1 MNKRFLST
9 LLTGA
14 IFLAATSMFVSCK
27 DYDDD
32 IKNLQ
37 SQIDKAALKSEVD
50 ALQSQ
55 LTSVSNNA
63 SAAMTKAEQAIVAA
77 AAAQKTADAAAT
89 KEALEAVK
97 KTAEDAAASAANAIK
112 AAADAQKTADAAA
125 TKEALEAVKK
135 TAEDAAKKAEEAAK
149 KAEET
154 YATKAELE
162 AAKVAA
168 ADAAKAAADAAA
180 AAKELAEAAQAA
192 ADKAQVSA
200 DDAAKIAA
208 AAKELAEAETK
219 AVAAQAA
226 ADAAQK
232 TADDAAKA
240 AADLAK
246 QLENYATLAVTDQL
260 AEDLNAKLDA
270 LKADIEAAAETNLEA
285 LALVVA
291 GYGAAIDELY
301 KAVSSVELIASYS
314 GVLDDE
320 NEALQFPLGAYINS
334 EDGLFI
340 DFVFGKQKF
349 TSKFGDKETESLFED
364 ADQIVEYTE
373 GQDIRAK
380 QALLVRVNPVNASF
394 TKDQVKLID
403 SKGRNLDEIITIGEP
418 YRYTG
423 LITDTRSGEIES
435 GLWVI
440 PVSVKENTALKDFN
454 LITFNERE
462 YYASEEEAKKAQADF
477 ETDPKVEGDPILY
490 AVAINN
496 TMDDERYVASTYD
509 VAAEY
514 TYFKPVTTLDVNLT
528 AKNSDGKP
536 FYGTTGNRFNW
547 GWDLPV
553 VHNRWTDY
561 VFETQKPGIQSK
573 DQSNAYTE
581 KNPEQMWSLSTDA
594 KKAGWVVPADVAK
607 KETDKLFNTANDTY
621 DYRFYADYFTI
632 ESVGQKISLEL
643 PEYLKEK
650 AEYWYITFDFQK
662 NAVES
667 APSEWE
673 AWQSYRSQ
681 IDGIYTMTRG
691 AEKINLVINAAT
703 AQGDVIG
710 FRAWA
715 VNYDGSLLD
724 PDGKA
729 FYVKVGD
736 IKTKKVTLTAEVLA
750 LNEEMG
756 MTLDSIQPAGKTFE
770 EKLKRSE
777 GVNFGVAELAD
788 DTFEALGFW
797 DRTKDTF
804 TATGEN
810 VRDDVTLY
818 WALFQKDKKTLA
830 TNWSNIKYLVVG
842 VKGVSLKDWLDNST
856 LTIGETFKQLRN
868 ESSEPIMYELTI
880 AAKKV
885 MPTAANIPADYKFI
899 WKPDYDPTVSKVLT
913 VYPVATADAFATA
926 YTDNKFYWQGAE
938 GTLKNAVANATWTA
952 LAVSGERKMEDYV
965 SGEFLANEDVKKLY
979 SFAFAG
985 LPTDKKTP
993 ASAAYATDWNAA
1005 TNVKG
1010 GNTVVQLFPAAIDH
1024 GYATNLNFTFKN
1036 ISGTKDSQ
1044 GWTTNYDYAVAAQ
1057 SFTTQFKDA
1066 VDLLTYTT
1074 EYTYPLVEVDAN
1086 GTDVK
1091 DANNN
1096 LVYTTEKSDI
1106 LYVAWVTDAL
1116 DAGNAVTK
1124 FRQISS
1130 MRTNGVTQYT
1140 KQNALLDIITLNS
1153 SAKDIVLA
1161 YDAKL
1166 LNGENMANLT
1176 PAEKKFRTALYNID
1190 NTATTV
1196 VEALSFKFTGNV
1208 AKYIEPADAADIEA
1222 GYKKKGGA
1230 ANPTENMTG
1239 SIVITGYD
1247 TFGKKHDFEFP
1258 IVILFDK

>member
-50 ALQSQ
+50 ALQTQ
-55 LTSVSNNA
+55 LTSVSSNA
-63 SAAMTKAEQAIVAA
+63 SAAMSKAEQAIAAA

-97 KTAEDAAASAANAIK
+97 KTAEDAAAAAATAIK

-135 TAEDAAKKAEEAAK
+135 AAEDAAK

-162 AAKVAA
+162 AAK
-168 ADAAKAAADAAA
+168 KAAAEAAET
-180 AAKELAEAAQAA
+180 AKKLAELAQAA
-192 ADKAQVSA
+192 ADKAQLTA
-200 DDAAKIAA
+200 EDAAKIAA
-208 AAKELAEAETK
+208 AAKELAEAEAK

-226 ADAAQK
+226 AEAAQ
-232 TADDAAKA
+232 A
-240 AADLAK
+240 AADKANEGVANLTS
-246 QLENYATLAVTDQL
+246 QLENYATLAVTNKL
-260 AEDLNAKLDA
+260 AEDLNGKLDA
-270 LKADIEAAAETNLEA
+270 LKAEIEEAAETNLEA

-301 KAVSSVELIASYS
+301 KAVSSVELVASYS
-314 GVLDDE
+314 GVLNDE
-320 NEALQFPLGAYINS
+320 NEALQFPLGAFINNHDAQ
-334 EDGLFI
+334 EGLTLDFI
-340 DFVFGKQKF
+340 FGKQKF

-364 ADQIVEYTE
+364 ANEIIEYTE
-373 GQDIRAK
+373 GADIRAK

-403 SKGRNLDEIITIGEP
+403 SKGRNLDEIVTIGEP
-418 YRYTG
+418 YRYQG
-423 LITDTRSGEIES
+423 LITRGETVES

-440 PVSVKENTALKDFN
+440 PVSVKENTTLKDFN
-454 LITFNERE
+454 LVTFNERE
-462 YYASEEEAKKAQADF
+462 YYASEEEAKKAGKNF
-477 ETDPKVEGDPILY
+477 EEDTKVAGNAILY

-496 TMDDERYVASTYD
+496 TTDEERYVASTYD

-514 TYFKPVTTLDVNLT
+514 SYFKPFGALNINLE
-528 AKNSDGKP
+528 AKTSEGKLIH
-536 FYGTTGNRFNW
+536 GRTGELYNW
-547 GWDLPV
+547 YVDYPL
-553 VHNRWTDY
+553 VHNRWIE
-561 VFETQKPGIQSK
+561 VIPETGKPGIQSK
-573 DQSNAYTE
+573 DQYNAYTE
-581 KNPEQMWSLSTDA
+581 KNPEQKWSLSADA

-607 KETDKLFNTANDTY
+607 KETDKLFNTVNDGG
-621 DYRFYADYFTI
+621 DYRFNADYFTI

-643 PEYLKEK
+643 PEDLKSK

-750 LNEEMG
+750 LDALKG
-756 MTLDSIQPAGKTFE
+756 MSLDSIKINGKTFE
-770 EKLKRSE
+770 EKLKRDE

-797 DRTKDTF
+797 DRAMDEF
-804 TATGEN
+804 QATGSTNVN
-810 VRDDVTLY
+810 VRNNGVVTLY
-818 WALFQKDKKTLA
+818 WALFQNNKKDLA
-830 TNWSNIKYLVVG
+830 TNWDNIKYLVVG
-842 VKGVSLKDWLDNST
+842 VEGGRLKDWLDNST
-856 LTIGETFKQLRN
+856 LTINTFKQLRN

-899 WKPDYDPTVSKVLT
+899 WKPDYDPTASKVLT
-913 VYPVATADAFATA
+913 VYPVAVADELNPKW
-926 YTDNKFYWQGAE
+926 DNKKFVNWLNGAN
-938 GTLKNAVANATWTA
+938 LKAAVADATWTA
-952 LAVSGERKMEDYV
+952 EAKSAERKMEDYV
-965 SGEFLANEDVKKLY
+965 SGEFLANNDVKKLY
-979 SFAFAG
+979 SFAFEG
-985 LPTDKKTP
+985 LPTGGKDGN
-993 ASAAYATDWNAA
+993 AISAGYITDWNEA
-1005 TNVKG
+1005 TALKG
-1010 GNTVVQLFPAAIDH
+1010 GNTVIEILPAAIGN

-1036 ISGTKDSQ
+1036 ISGTKDNNA
-1044 GWTTNYDYAVAAQ
+1044 WTENYDYAVPAQ
-1057 SFTTQFKDA
+1057 KFTTQFKNA

-1086 GTDVK
+1086 GTDVY
-1091 DANNN
+1091 DNNH
-1096 LVYTTEKSDI
+1096 LVYTTETSDV
-1106 LYVAWVTDAL
+1106 LYVTWVTDEL
-1116 DAGNAVTK
+1116 TGGNAVTK

-1130 MRTNGVTQYT
+1130 MRTNGVTQYN
-1140 KQNALLDIITLNS
+1140 KQNGILDIIKLNS
-1153 SAKDIVLA
+1153 SAKDVVLA

-1166 LNGENMANLT
+1166 LSGNNIAQV
-1176 PAEKKFRTALYNID
+1176 PADQKKFRTALYNID
-1190 NTATTV
+1190 NEATTE
-1196 VEALSFKFTGNV
+1196 VEKLTFKFTGNV
-1208 AKYIEPADAADIEA
+1208 AKYIEPADETDITA

-1239 SIVITGYD
+1239 NIVITGYD
-1247 TFGKKHDFEFP
+1247 TFGKKHEFEFP

>member
-50 ALQSQ
+50 ALQTQ
-55 LTSVSNNA
+55 LTSVSSNA
-63 SAAMTKAEQAIVAA
+63 SAAMSKAEQAIAAA

-97 KTAEDAAASAANAIK
+97 KAAED
-112 AAADAQKTADAAA
+112 
-125 TKEALEAVKK
+125 
-135 TAEDAAKKAEEAAK
+135 AAK

-162 AAKVAA
+162 AAK
-168 ADAAKAAADAAA
+168 K
-180 AAKELAEAAQAA
+180 LAELAQAA
-192 ADKAQVSA
+192 ADKAQLTA
-200 DDAAKIAA
+200 EDAAKIAA
-208 AAKELAEAETK
+208 AAKELAEAEAK

-226 ADAAQK
+226 AD
-232 TADDAAKA
+232 KA
-240 AADLAK
+240 NEGVANLTS
-246 QLENYATLAVTDQL
+246 QLENYATLAVTNKL
-260 AEDLNAKLDA
+260 AEDLNGKLDA
-270 LKADIEAAAETNLEA
+270 LKAEIEEAAETNLEA

-314 GVLDDE
+314 GVLDKE
-320 NEALQFPLGAYINS
+320 NEAIQFPLGAYINNNDR
-334 EDGLFI
+334 ERGLTLDFI
-340 DFVFGKQKF
+340 FGKQKF

-364 ADQIVEYTE
+364 ANEIIEYTE
-373 GQDIRAK
+373 GADIRAK
-380 QALLVRVNPVNASF
+380 QALLVRVNPVNATF
-394 TKDQVKLID
+394 TKEQVKFID
-403 SKGRNLDEIITIGEP
+403 SKGRNLDELVTIGEP
-418 YRYTG
+418 YRYQG
-423 LITDTRSGEIES
+423 LITRGETVES

-440 PVSVKENTALKDFN
+440 PVSVKENTELKDFN
-454 LITFNERE
+454 LVTFNERE
-462 YYASEEEAKKAQADF
+462 YYATEEEAKKAGKDF
-477 ETDPKVEGDPILY
+477 ETDPKVNGDRILY

-496 TMDDERYVASTYD
+496 TTDEERYVASTYD

-514 TYFKPVTTLDVNLT
+514 SYFKPVDALNINLE
-528 AKNSDGKP
+528 AKTSEGKP
-536 FYGTTGNRFNW
+536 FYGRTGELYNW
-547 GWDLPV
+547 YVNYPL
-553 VHNRWTDY
+553 VHNRWISKIP
-561 VFETQKPGIQSK
+561 ETGKPGIQSK
-573 DQSNAYTE
+573 DQYNAYTE
-581 KNPEQMWSLSTDA
+581 KNPEQAWVYNTEA
-594 KKAGWVVPADVAK
+594 IKAGWLIPAAEAK
-607 KETDKLFNTANDTY
+607 KESDKLYNTVNDEG
-621 DYRFYADYFTI
+621 DYRFNEDYFTI

-643 PEYLKEK
+643 PESLKSK

-673 AWQSYRSQ
+673 AWQSYRKQ

-736 IKTKKVTLTAEVLA
+736 IKTKKATLTAEVLA
-750 LNEEMG
+750 LNEQKG
-756 MTLDSIQPAGKTFE
+756 MNLDSIEVNGKTFE
-770 EKLKRSE
+770 EYLKRDE
-777 GVNFGVAELAD
+777 GVNFGIAELPD
-788 DTFEALGFW
+788 DTFEALQFYQANDGE
-797 DRTKDTF
+797 F
-804 TATGEN
+804 TASGEN
-810 VRDDVTLY
+810 VRSDGVTLY
-818 WALFQKDKKTLA
+818 WALFQKDKKKLA

-842 VKGVSLKDWLDNST
+842 VKGVELKDILNGAT
-856 LTIGETFKQLRN
+856 FTINTFKQLRN

-899 WKPDYDPTVSKVLT
+899 WKPDYDPTASKVLT
-913 VYPVATADAFATA
+913 VYPVAVADELNPTW
-926 YTDNKFYWQGAE
+926 DSNKKFVNWLNDAN
-938 GTLKNAVANATWTA
+938 LKDAVAVATWTA
-952 LAVSGERKMEDYV
+952 FAKSAERKMEDYV
-965 SGEFLANEDVKKLY
+965 SGEFLANNDVKKLY
-979 SFAFAG
+979 SFAFEG
-985 LPTDKKTP
+985 LPTGGKDGKAT
-993 ASAAYATDWNAA
+993 SAGYITDWNAA
-1005 TNVKG
+1005 TALKG
-1010 GNTVVQLFPAAIDH
+1010 GNTVIEILPAAIGN

-1036 ISGTKDSQ
+1036 ISGTKDNN
-1044 GWTTNYDYAVAAQ
+1044 GWTPNYDYAVPAQ
-1057 SFTTQFKDA
+1057 KFTTQFKNA
-1066 VDLLTYTT
+1066 IDLLTYTT
-1074 EYTYPLVEVDAN
+1074 EYSYPVYQMKEDGSLYR
-1086 GTDVK
+1086 
-1091 DANNN
+1091 DANNQ
-1096 LVYTTEKSDI
+1096 LVVTSTDKSDV
-1106 LYVAWVTDAL
+1106 LYVKWVSDNLTGGSAVTDYHI
-1116 DAGNAVTK
+1116 
-1124 FRQISS
+1124 ISS
-1130 MRTNGVTQYT
+1130 KQGDFLYNGN
-1140 KQNALLDIITLNS
+1140 KGLLDLIQLNS
-1153 SAKDIVLA
+1153 SAANIVLA

-1166 LNGENMANLT
+1166 LSGENMANV
-1176 PAEKKFRTALYNID
+1176 PAAEKKFRTALYNI
-1190 NTATTV
+1190 NNEATTE
-1196 VEALSFKFTGNV
+1196 VEKLTFKFTGNV
-1208 AKYIEPADAADIEA
+1208 AKYIEPADETDITA

-1247 TFGKKHDFEFP
+1247 TFGKKHEFEFP

>member
-50 ALQSQ
+50 ALQTQ
-55 LTSVSNNA
+55 LTSVSSNA
-63 SAAMTKAEQAIVAA
+63 SAAMSKAEQAIAAA

-97 KTAEDAAASAANAIK
+97 KTAEDAAAAAATAIK

-135 TAEDAAKKAEEAAK
+135 AAEDAAK

-162 AAKVAA
+162 AAK
-168 ADAAKAAADAAA
+168 KAAADATE
-180 AAKELAEAAQAA
+180 AAKKLAELAQAA
-192 ADKAQVSA
+192 ADKAQLTA

-208 AAKELAEAETK
+208 AAKELAEAEAK

-226 ADAAQK
+226 AEAAQ
-232 TADDAAKA
+232 A
-240 AADLAK
+240 AADKANEGVANLTS
-246 QLENYATLAVTDQL
+246 QLENYATLAVTNKL
-260 AEDLNAKLDA
+260 AEDLNGKLDA
-270 LKADIEAAAETNLEA
+270 LKAEIEEAAETNLEA

-301 KAVSSVELIASYS
+301 KAVSSVELVASYS
-314 GVLDDE
+314 GRLDNE
-320 NEALQFPLGAYINS
+320 NEALQFPLGAYINNNDR
-334 EDGLFI
+334 ERGLTLDFI
-340 DFVFGKQKF
+340 FGKQKF

-364 ADQIVEYTE
+364 ANEIIEYTE
-373 GQDIRAK
+373 GADIRAK
-380 QALLVRVNPVNASF
+380 QALLVRVNPVNATF
-394 TKDQVKLID
+394 TKEQVKFID
-403 SKGRNLDEIITIGEP
+403 SKGRNLDELVTIGEP
-418 YRYTG
+418 YRYQG
-423 LITDTRSGEIES
+423 LITRGETVES

-440 PVSVKENTALKDFN
+440 PVSVKENTELKDFN
-454 LITFNERE
+454 LVTFNERE
-462 YYASEEEAKKAQADF
+462 YYATEEEAKKANANF
-477 ETDPKVEGDPILY
+477 ETDPKKPGDPILY

-496 TMDDERYVASTYD
+496 TTDEERYVASTYD
-509 VAAEY
+509 VAAKY
-514 TYFKPVTTLDVNLT
+514 SYFSPSSVLNFNLT
-528 AKNSDGKP
+528 SKDSEGKP
-536 FYGTTGNRFNW
+536 FYGTSGYRANSYWGNAP
-547 GWDLPV
+547 L
-553 VHNRWTDY
+553 VHNRWTSY
-561 VFETQKPGIQSK
+561 VYDLQKPGIQSA
-573 DQSNAYTE
+573 DQGSAYTE
-581 KNPEQMWSLSTDA
+581 KNPEQAWVYNTEA
-594 KKAGWVVPADVAK
+594 IKAGWLIPAAEAK
-607 KETDKLFNTANDTY
+607 KESDKLYNTANDTQ
-621 DYRFYADYFTI
+621 DYRFNSSYFTI
-632 ESVGQKISLEL
+632 ESVGQKITVEL
-643 PEYLKEK
+643 PEKLKQY

-681 IDGIYTMTRG
+681 IDGIYTMTRA
-691 AEKINLVINAAT
+691 AEKIDLVINT
-703 AQGDVIG
+703 PKAQGDVIG
-710 FRAWA
+710 FRVWA

-736 IKTKKVTLTAEVLA
+736 IETKKVTLTAEVLA
-750 LNEEMG
+750 LDETKG
-756 MTLDSIQPAGKTFE
+756 MSLDSLRVNYSDDSFE
-770 EKLKRSE
+770 KFLKRDE
-777 GVNFGVAELAD
+777 GVNYGVAELAD

-797 DRTKDTF
+797 DSKYGTF
-804 TATGEN
+804 TGTGTQFRN
-810 VRDDVTLY
+810 GVTIY
-818 WALFQKDKKTLA
+818 WALYQKDKKKLA
-830 TNWSNIKYLVVG
+830 TNWNNIKYLVVG
-842 VKGVSLKDWLDNST
+842 VKGVQLKDWLNGSSVTLNSFS
-856 LTIGETFKQLRN
+856 ELRN
-868 ESSEPIMYELTI
+868 ESSNPIQYQLEI

-899 WKPDYDPTVSKVLT
+899 WKPDYDPTASKVLT

-926 YTDNKFYWQGAE
+926 YTNNTFYWQGAS
-938 GTLKNAVANATWTA
+938 GTLKSAVADATWDA

-965 SGEFLANEDVKKLY
+965 SGEFLANENVKKLY

-985 LPTDKKTP
+985 LPNDRTSDPKT
-993 ASAAYATDWNAA
+993 AAYTTDWNDA
-1005 TNVKG
+1005 TALKG
-1010 GNTVVQLFPAAIDH
+1010 GNTVIQLFPAAIDH

-1036 ISGTKDSQ
+1036 ISGTKEDNT
-1044 GWTTNYDYAVAAQ
+1044 WTTNYDYAVAAQ

-1074 EYTYPLVEVDAN
+1074 EYSYPVYQMKEDGSLYRDAN
-1086 GTDVK
+1086 GALVVTSTD
-1091 DANNN
+1091 
-1096 LVYTTEKSDI
+1096 KSDV
-1106 LYVAWVTDAL
+1106 LYVKWVSDNLTGGSAVTDYHI
-1116 DAGNAVTK
+1116 
-1124 FRQISS
+1124 ISS
-1130 MRTNGVTQYT
+1130 KQGDFLYNGN
-1140 KQNALLDIITLNS
+1140 KELLDLIQLNS
-1153 SAKDIVLA
+1153 SAANIVLA

-1166 LNGENMANLT
+1166 LSGENMAT
-1176 PAEKKFRTALYNID
+1176 VPAGEKKFRTDLYSIN
-1190 NTATTV
+1190 NPATNE
-1196 VEALSFKFTGNV
+1196 VEKLTFKFTGNV
-1208 AKYIEPADAADIEA
+1208 AKYIEPADEDDITA

-1230 ANPTENMTG
+1230 ANPTANMTG

-1258 IVILFDK
+1258 VVILFDK

>member
-50 ALQSQ
+50 ALQTQ
-55 LTSVSNNA
+55 LTSVSSNA
-63 SAAMTKAEQAIVAA
+63 SAAMSKAEQAIAAA

-97 KTAEDAAASAANAIK
+97 KTAEDAAAAAATAIK

-125 TKEALEAVKK
+125 TKAELEAVKK
-135 TAEDAAKKAEEAAK
+135 AAEDAAK

-162 AAKVAA
+162 AAK
-168 ADAAKAAADAAA
+168 KAAADATE
-180 AAKELAEAAQAA
+180 AAKKLAELAQAA
-192 ADKAQVSA
+192 ADKAQLTA
-200 DDAAKIAA
+200 EDAAKIAA
-208 AAKELAEAETK
+208 AAKELAEAEAK

-226 ADAAQK
+226 AEAAQ
-232 TADDAAKA
+232 A
-240 AADLAK
+240 AADKANEGVANLTS
-246 QLENYATLAVTDQL
+246 QLENYATLAVTNKL
-260 AEDLNAKLDA
+260 AEDLNGKLDA
-270 LKADIEAAAETNLEA
+270 LKAEIEEAAETNLEA

-301 KAVSSVELIASYS
+301 KAVSSVELVASYS
-314 GVLDDE
+314 GVLNDE
-320 NEALQFPLGAYINS
+320 NEALQFPLGAYINNDR
-334 EDGLFI
+334 EGGLTLDFI
-340 DFVFGKQKF
+340 FGKQKF

-364 ADQIVEYTE
+364 ANEIIEYTE
-373 GQDIRAK
+373 GADIRAK
-380 QALLVRVNPVNASF
+380 QALLVRVNPVNATF
-394 TKDQVKLID
+394 TKEQVKFID
-403 SKGRNLDEIITIGEP
+403 SKGRNLDELVTIGEP
-418 YRYTG
+418 YRYQG
-423 LITDTRSGEIES
+423 LITRGETVES

-454 LITFNERE
+454 LVTFNERE
-462 YYASEEEAKKAQADF
+462 YYASEEEAKKARADF

-496 TMDDERYVASTYD
+496 TTDEERYVASTYD

-514 TYFKPVTTLDVNLT
+514 SYFTPVRALNINLE
-528 AKNSDGKP
+528 AKTSEGKP
-536 FYGTTGNRFNW
+536 FYGMTGESYNW
-547 GWDLPV
+547 NVSYPL
-553 VHNRWTDY
+553 VHNRWISKIP
-561 VFETQKPGIQSK
+561 ETGKSGIQSK
-573 DQSNAYTE
+573 DQYNAYTE
-581 KNPEQMWSLSTDA
+581 KNPEQMWASLTKEA
-594 KKAGWVVPADVAK
+594 QEAGWVVPADVAK
-607 KETDKLFNTANDTY
+607 KESDKLYNTVNDEG
-621 DYRFYADYFTI
+621 DYRFYEDYFTI

-643 PEYLKEK
+643 PEYLKSK

-673 AWQSYRSQ
+673 AWQSYRKQ

-736 IKTKKVTLTAEVLA
+736 IKTKKATLTAEVLA
-750 LNEEMG
+750 LNEQKG
-756 MTLDSIQPAGKTFE
+756 MDLDSIVVNGKTFE
-770 EKLKRSE
+770 EYLKRDE
-777 GVNFGVAELAD
+777 GVNFGIAELPD
-788 DTFEALGFW
+788 DTFEALQFYQANKGG
-797 DRTKDTF
+797 F
-804 TATGEN
+804 TAHGDN
-810 VRDDVTLY
+810 VRSDGVTLY

-830 TNWSNIKYLVVG
+830 TNWNNIKYLVVG
-842 VKGVSLKDWLDNST
+842 VKGVELKDILNGAT
-856 LTIGETFKQLRN
+856 FTINTFKQLRN

-899 WKPDYDPTVSKVLT
+899 WKPDYDPTASKVLT
-913 VYPVATADAFATA
+913 VYPVAVADELNPTWAS
-926 YTDNKFYWQGAE
+926 NKFVNWMNGAN
-938 GTLKNAVANATWTA
+938 LKDAVADATWTA
-952 LAVSGERKMEDYV
+952 CANSAERMMQDYV
-965 SGEFLANEDVKKLY
+965 SGEFLTNNDVKKLY
-979 SFAFAG
+979 SFAFEG
-985 LPTDKKTP
+985 LPTGGKNNDAKT
-993 ASAAYATDWNAA
+993 AGYITDWNAA
-1005 TNVKG
+1005 TALKG
-1010 GNTVVQLFPAAIDH
+1010 GNTVIEILPAAIGN

-1036 ISGTKDSQ
+1036 ISGTKDNN
-1044 GWTTNYDYAVAAQ
+1044 GWTANYDYAVPAQ
-1057 SFTTQFKDA
+1057 KFTTQFKNA
-1066 VDLLTYTT
+1066 IDLLTYTT

-1091 DANNN
+1091 DDHNN
-1096 LVYTTEKSDI
+1096 LVYTTETSDV
-1106 LYVAWVTDAL
+1106 LYVTWVADNL
-1116 DAGNAVTK
+1116 NGGDAVTK

-1140 KQNALLDIITLNS
+1140 KQNGILDIIKLNS
-1153 SAKDIVLA
+1153 SAKDVVLA

-1166 LNGENMANLT
+1166 LSGKNIAQV
-1176 PAEKKFRTALYNID
+1176 PAEEKKFRTALYNI
-1190 NTATTV
+1190 NNEATTE
-1196 VEALSFKFTGNV
+1196 VEKLTFKFTGNV
-1208 AKYIEPADAADIEA
+1208 AKYIEPADENDIAA

-1247 TFGKKHDFEFP
+1247 TFGKKHEFEFP